1 MKFVD
6 ILNKIVILKKMLSNE
21 DNEKDEILSLNWSN
35 QILDLEYK
43 LIQQDFALLKL

>member
-35 QILDLEYK
+35 QILDLEYE